1 MNDPFEDYR
10 GLAAEVYDAIWSEE
24 VDDVPFL
31 LWLLGTPAGRL
42 LELGCGTGRVLLPLL
57 KHGWRGEG
65 VDASEVMLD
74 LCRRKLGNENLPA
87 LLHQQ
92 RIESL
97 DLGRRFHRIIIP
109 GFTFQHLLRTE
120 DALEALRRCRTHLT
134 SRGRLVVSLYL
145 PWESLR
151 IGDERTWK
159 LRSTAPFGNGRTV
172 LCHESMTA
180 DPVLQNLTIWNRYEI
195 IGAEG
200 TPVDQTLVRNQ
211 VRWFGLEEF
220 KLLLHAAGFDRIEV
234 YGDFTPAPPGPASTF
249 LTFEA
254 RPGPAAS

>member
-1 MNDPFEDYR
+1 METFKDYQ

-24 VDDVPFL
+24 VDDLPFL
-31 LWLLGTPAGRL
+31 VWLLGPPTGRL
-42 LELGCGTGRVLLPLL
+42 LELGCGTGRILLPLL
-57 KHGWRGEG
+57 REGWRGEG
-65 VDASEVMLD
+65 VDASETMLEI
-74 LCRRKLGNENLPA
+74 CRRKLSEENLPA
-87 LLHQQ
+87 PLHRQ
-92 RIESL
+92 RMESL
-97 DLGRRFHRIIIP
+97 ELPRRFHRIIIP

-151 IGDERTWK
+151 VGDERTWK

-172 LCHESMTA
+172 LCHESMTV

-195 IGAEG
+195 IDKDG
-200 TPVDQTLVRNQ
+200 TPVDQNLVRNH

-220 KLLLHAAGFDRIEV
+220 KLLLHAAGFDRIAV
-234 YGDFTPAPPGPASTF
+234 YADFSPGPPAADSTF

-254 RPGPAAS
+254 RPAPKPS